1 MSEHPDGL
9 PPEAVVALL
18 ARHMASVAFWSKD
31 YDDAARDFL
40 AALGAEGHEIVP
52 GAEARAV
59 AALLAAG
66 EELNAESKPTAG
78 TITERV
84 AAIRR
89 LRREGY
95 KGGNDE
101 FVVSFERVAAFV
113 DALAN
118 PALRSLAARLA
129 GTAGAEPGGGG

>member
-1 MSEHPDGL
+1 M
-9 PPEAVVALL
+9 
-18 ARHMASVAFWSKD
+18 
-31 YDDAARDFL
+31 
-40 AALGAEGHEIVP
+40 
-52 GAEARAV
+52 
-59 AALLAAG
+59 
-66 EELNAESKPTAG
+66 
-78 TITERV
+78 

-129 GTAGAEPGGGG
+129 GTEGEGE